1 MKEIAISGL
10 YIIKDEYFSDFP
22 NPKYMQNKGEN
33 RPHYY
38 AIQDND
44 GLFWMIPLSSKV
56 EKFRGKI
63 ADVEAKSGT
72 GSCFLFAI
80 APVAGR
86 ERAFVISEM
95 FPVTEEYILRPYT
108 VNGKPLVIQNSEI
121 QKTIRAKALRFL
133 KMVNRGYVKSPLN
146 IIETKAKLLQ
156 TSQGTNRNKSK

>member
-1 MKEIAISGL
+1 MKEIETSGL

-22 NPKYMQNKGEN
+22 NSKYMDNKGES

-38 AIQDND
+38 AIRDND

-56 EKFRGKI
+56 EKFRAKI
-63 ADVEAKSGT
+63 ADVEAKAGA
-72 GSCFLFAI
+72 GNCFLFAV

-108 VNGKPLVIQNSEI
+108 VNGKPFVIQNAGV
-121 QKTIRAKALRFL
+121 QKTIRTKALRFL

-146 IIETKAKLLQ
+146 VMETKAKLLQ
-156 TSQGTNRNKSK
+156 K